1 MKPGVLVFLFLWFSA
16 AAHAAASD
24 ASVSKATKTNII
36 LMLADDLGYGDLG
49 GPWGGRARTPHLD
62 QLAREGMRF
71 TDFHSNGA
79 MCTPTR
85 AALLTGRY
93 PQRMGFARAHSTKG
107 RDELGLASPGNRE
120 ITIASYLRTAG
131 YATGIFG
138 KWHLGKHTTANPVR
152 FGFDEFRGL
161 TDGDGDYF
169 SKLDRF
175 GGADWLNNEELVH
188 QSGYATTVTTDDA
201 IGFIER
207 HRARPFFLYV
217 PFQAVHFPWQ
227 EPEDGEREIRRKGE
241 DFTSGKPGPRSK
253 LGPHPPGE
261 IPGVMQ
267 RMIEDLDRA
276 VGRLIATLRKHG
288 LDRTTLVFFTSDNG
302 AYVHYFDP
310 DFVDPAATA
319 THPAS
324 DWPHVGS
331 NGPLRGQKTQLH
343 EGGHRVPAI
352 AWWPGKIAPGSVS
365 AQTTLTM
372 DLLPT
377 AMELLAIKPPTANGP
392 NAVDGISL
400 LPLLLRG
407 ETLAPRTL
415 FWRTPTQTAVRE
427 GPWKLVND
435 ALYNLADDLGESH
448 DLAARHPEVVRRLK
462 AASADWQKKVAR
474 K

>member
-24 ASVSKATKTNII
+24 ASVSKAAKTNII

-175 GGADWLNNEELVH
+175 GFLSLSRCSSRAHLPVDVDEADL
-188 QSGYATTVTTDDA
+188 
-201 IGFIER
+201 ER
-207 HRARPFFLYV
+207 R
-217 PFQAVHFPWQ
+217 
-227 EPEDGEREIRRKGE
+227 
-241 DFTSGKPGPRSK
+241 
-253 LGPHPPGE
+253 
-261 IPGVMQ
+261 
-267 RMIEDLDRA
+267 
-276 VGRLIATLRKHG
+276 
-288 LDRTTLVFFTSDNG
+288 
-302 AYVHYFDP
+302 
-310 DFVDPAATA
+310 
-319 THPAS
+319 
-324 DWPHVGS
+324 
-331 NGPLRGQKTQLH
+331 
-343 EGGHRVPAI
+343 
-352 AWWPGKIAPGSVS
+352 
-365 AQTTLTM
+365 
-372 DLLPT
+372 
-377 AMELLAIKPPTANGP
+377 
-392 NAVDGISL
+392 
-400 LPLLLRG
+400 
-407 ETLAPRTL
+407 
-415 FWRTPTQTAVRE
+415 
-427 GPWKLVND
+427 
-435 ALYNLADDLGESH
+435 
-448 DLAARHPEVVRRLK
+448 
-462 AASADWQKKVAR
+462 
-474 K
+474 